1 MDHDHSKFFFSASLT
16 RKDIAQTSNVVKRDC
31 LEELGLQKI
40 EGDQGNLVHIHS
52 QHNTSLWQIC
62 VHFWNL
68 AVQNVFEEDTK
79 VI

>member
-1 MDHDHSKFFFSASLT
+1 MDHDHSKFFSASLT

-40 EGDQGNLVHIHS
+40 EGDQGNLVHIHI
-52 QHNTSLWQIC
+52 QHNTNLWQIC

-79 VI
+79 AI